1 MQNSTLNRT
10 RVFDYENDPTYQ
22 LLSGLRKNCFTDN
35 VTHST
40 VVGDTYNGKSFQ
52 QNDGW
57 CPRVF
62 DGFSCWDETPA
73 STTAFQPCPEFIVG
87 FDPRRF
93 AYKKCTENGTWYV
106 NPNNNKHWTNYTTCV
121 DVEDLN
127 FRTII
132 NSIYVVG
139 YSISVAALVLSII
152 IFLYFRS
159 LLCTRIRIHIHLF
172 SSFAISNILWIVWY
186 RTVVDKVVVVQN
198 NRCIFQVPDKIQF
211 CLSAKMSQRQS
222 SCVRSCA
229 KTHTKNHLS
238 YLRMVPIAAYCDT
251 ITFMITSYLWM
262 FCEALH
268 LHIAL
273 VVVFVKDEVAM
284 RWFIVLGWGISLII
298 TMIYATVRYFTPG
311 AIERCWMDHSDTIW
325 IIVIP
330 VGISLMV
337 SFIFLINVVR
347 VLLTKL
353 HPTPNQQASMAAK
366 KAARAALILI
376 PLFGLHFILIPLRPL
391 PESPGEKLYQVA
403 SALLTSLQGLC
414 VAILFCFTN
423 HDVMTATKTYMSRFR
438 RANEA
443 IAMTGVTGGESL
455 MNTKDHVV

>member
-40 VVGDTYNGKSFQ
+40 VVGDTYNE
-52 QNDGW
+52 NDGW

-198 NRCIFQVPDKIQF
+198 NREWCQLLHIV
-211 CLSAKMSQRQS
+211 
-222 SCVRSCA
+222 
-229 KTHTKNHLS
+229 TH
-238 YLRMVPIAAYCDT
+238 Y
-251 ITFMITSYLWM
+251 FMITSYLWM